1 MKKAKPDMGGTSRL
15 KGKNSGS
22 KRLTPMQSQLV
33 KNLVNGMSITDAALE
48 AGYSENC
55 PAQSGSQALDAIRRK
70 MPQILDKAG
79 LTEDGV
85 IENYLKP
92 LMNAQ
97 DTEFAKFEGKIS
109 DTRKVEAWGPR
120 AQGLDMYFRLRGS
133 YAPTRLGIPNG
144 EDPIH
149 VQVIDTAGMRTHVE

>member
-1 MKKAKPDMGGTSRL
+1 MKKAKPDLGGAPRL

-22 KRLTPMQSQLV
+22 KRLTPMQSKLV
-33 KNLVNGMSITDAALE
+33 KNLAKGMSITDAARE
-48 AGYSENC
+48 AGYSEKC

-70 MPQILDKAG
+70 MPDILDKAG

-85 IENYLKP
+85 IEKYLKP

-97 DTEFAKFEGKIS
+97 DTEFAKFEGKIT

-120 AQGLDMYFRLRGS
+120 AQGLDMYFKLRGS
-133 YAPTRLGIPNG
+133 YAPKDIGG
-144 EDPIH
+144 EDGGPI
-149 VQVIDTAGMRTHVE
+149 QVKLIDTTVMRSRD